1 MDSEGFGGDTK
12 KITIA
17 GQSAGAM
24 SVSMLM
30 ASPLA
35 KSLFQRAIGESG
47 RLLEPT
53 QLASKYLLVNAE
65 REGEKFAVSMG
76 AASLQQ
82 LRQLPASQLT
92 GDAGGICHPVIE
104 PYVLPV
110 SPHEAFTAG
119 HQNDVPLLLGSNAEE
134 ARSLVNVTGVK
145 AATFDADLEHSYGS
159 LPPPLVAACPPHHR
173 RGGNAGAARPR
184 ARSAFRLGHVG
195 LGETSSR
202 NRAQ

>member
-110 SPHEAFTAG
+110 SPYEAFTAG

-159 LPPPLVAACPPHHR
+159 LPPPLVAACPAHHR